1 MDKIALNKKGFEK
14 VQYKRVIDIS
24 FKQLITPTTPEPV
37 QTTAEKIAIFFS
49 QYEDLFYEIP
59 KEGDTNS
66 HEYLIKQSS
75 AYANIELIDEDVQAL
90 LEEITSLR
98 EKNLEL
104 EQKVINLQSSGAV
117 SVSSSVGLSDTFNG

>member
-1 MDKIALNKKGFEK
+1 MDKINLNKKGFEK
-14 VQYKRVIDIS
+14 VQYKRVIDTS
-24 FKQLITPTTPEPV
+24 FKQLVTPIIPEPV
-37 QTTAEKIAIFFS
+37 QTIAEKIAIFFS

-59 KEGDTNS
+59 KEGDNNS
-66 HEYLIKQSS
+66 HEYLIKQST

-104 EQKVINLQSSGAV
+104 EQKVITLQTSNPSA
-117 SVSSSVGLSDTFNG
+117 